1 MTAAG
6 GERPAPGPLDTD
18 GIKWIRVSYP
28 DLHGICRGK
37 EVPIEFF
44 DAETGI
50 AQTEAIMTI
59 DLRHNILS
67 GFEHG
72 FRDFFARPDLSTL
85 VRMPDDPSTAWCL
98 ADGFDLDGGRF
109 ALDPRGAL
117 RTQIEALA
125 DDDLHP
131 IVAGELEFYLL
142 NPADR
147 SPYVSRDSSVYTCG
161 PNADPRGTL
170 RAIVDV
176 VHGLGLQPIAATQE
190 YGRGQYEI
198 NLRHGPALDAADRA
212 FRFKAVVKDVALEHG
227 LLATFLGQLHDN
239 DEGSGFHLHL
249 SLVRGDG
256 SSAFFDAADPDG
268 LSGIARSFIAGV
280 LAHLPALT
288 ALLNPTVNAYRR
300 FRADS
305 LAPTH
310 VNWGLGTRLTS
321 IRVPVERGGGT
332 RLEVR
337 TGDGTA
343 NPHLVIAGVLAAG
356 RDGLRRGLAPP
367 EPMPDNPYDLASEA
381 QGARLPDT
389 LDGALDAFSADETL
403 RAALGPALCRTFED
417 IKRAELARWH
427 AELSRVTAWELDEY
441 TRHL

>member
-1 MTAAG
+1 MTHPGASALG
-6 GERPAPGPLDTD
+6 PIDAEGIERVR
-18 GIKWIRVSYP
+18 ISYP

-44 DAETGI
+44 DAEAGI

-59 DLRHNILS
+59 DLRHNIIS

-72 FRDFFARPDLSTL
+72 FRDFVARPDLSTM
-85 VRMPDDPSTAWCL
+85 VRMPRDPSTAWCL
-98 ADGFDLDGGRF
+98 ADGFDLDDHRF

-125 DDDLHP
+125 QDDLHA
-131 IVAGELEFYLL
+131 VAAGELEFYLL
-142 NPADR
+142 GQGDH

-170 RAIVDV
+170 RAIVDAV
-176 VHGLGLQPIAATQE
+176 RGLGLQPLAATQE

-198 NLRHGPALDAADRA
+198 NLRHGPALDATDRT

-227 LLATFLGQLHDN
+227 QLATFLGQLHDD
-239 DEGSGFHLHL
+239 DEGSGFHVHL

-256 SSAFFDAADPDG
+256 TSAFHDEADPDG
-268 LSGIARSFIAGV
+268 LSDLARAFIAGV
-280 LAHLPALT
+280 LAHMPALT

-300 FRADS
+300 FRASS
-305 LAPTH
+305 LAPTN
-310 VNWGLGTRLTS
+310 VNWGLGTRLAS
-321 IRVPVERGGGT
+321 IRVPVERGAGT

-343 NPHLVIAGVLAAG
+343 NPYLVVAGVLAAG
-356 RDGLRRGLAPP
+356 RDGLSRGLAPP
-367 EPMPDNPYDLASEA
+367 RPMPDNPYELTPEL
-381 QGARLPDT
+381 QGPLLPDT
-389 LDGALDAFSADETL
+389 LDRALEAFAADEML
-403 RAALGPALCRTFED
+403 WDALGPALCGTFGE
-417 IKRAELARWH
+417 IKKAELARWH
-427 AELSRVTAWELDEY
+427 AELSRVTTWELDEY
-441 TRHL
+441 IRHL